1 VPYRRHLCAS
11 CYRKGLRA
19 KNPERS
25 REQNRQNYQRHREA
39 RIAWQKEYHRRHRDE
54 RLAYM
59 KTWAALNRE
68 HLRTYHREYRVS
80 DAGGAVRMR
89 TMASTYVGRYRRNHP
104 EAADAHR
111 ARQAARRA
119 KGAQVE
125 IVTMAQALFDADG
138 LCHLCGHIIAD
149 AGEAELDH
157 VVPLICGGLH
167 IRSNIAAAHS
177 RCNRI
182 KRGLHP
188 DEIPQHITS
197 RFHKAAAKHTHYIP
211 PPNWPMGEG

>member
-1 VPYRRHLCAS
+1 MHA
-11 CYRKGLRA
+11 
-19 KNPERS
+19 
-25 REQNRQNYQRHREA
+25 QNRRNYQRHREA
-39 RIAWQKEYHRRHRDE
+39 RIAKQKEYYEANREE
-54 RLAYM
+54 RMTYN
-59 KTWAALNRE
+59 KTWAAQHRE
-68 HLRTYHREYRVS
+68 HLRSYHREYRVS
-80 DAGGAVRMR
+80 DAKGAIRMR
-89 TMASTYVGRYRRNHP
+89 AMASVYAGRHRKKP

-138 LCHLCGHIIAD
+138 LCHLCGHMIAD

-157 VVPLICGGLH
+157 VIPLSRGGLH
-167 IRSNIAAAHS
+167 VRSNIAAAHS

-188 DEIPQHITS
+188 DEIPPHITR
-197 RFHKAAAKHTHYIP
+197 RFHKAARSHAHKIP
-211 PPNWPMGEG
+211 PPNWPMVG